1 MEKVRSK
8 DCSYCDGIKHSSSV
22 SSWKKSHVIIYDP
35 VISKLQEA
43 KVFESETSK
52 LIRSGVG
59 RDLKIMEIG
68 LLKKVHAPGRS
79 NRVKLYLNMGQEE
92 RQIKTYVA
100 KIDLGQLGSHVRWQ
114 RLCGNIDSIYLK
126 GKEGPEPVSG
136 C

>member
-8 DCSYCDGIKHSSSV
+8 DCCYCDGVKQSSSE
-22 SSWKKSHVIIYDP
+22 SSWKKSHRIIYDP
-35 VISKLQEA
+35 IISKLQEA
-43 KVFESETSK
+43 SVSESETSE

-59 RDLKIMEIG
+59 RDLTIMETG
-68 LLKKVHAPGRS
+68 HLKRVHAPGRS
-79 NRVKLYLNMGQEE
+79 SRVKIYLNMGEE
-92 RQIKTYVA
+92 EHQIRTYVA
-100 KIDLGQLGSHVRWQ
+100 KVNLGQLGSHVRWQ